1 MRDALLL
8 LLLIAVLA
16 AALRYPFVGVLTWA
30 WFSLMTPHQ
39 LAYGVY
45 GLPLNVLIAGV
56 TLAAIVFSGAYR
68 RFSFDRMTGLLL
80 LLAFWLGVS
89 QVFSLDPENSALYVD
104 RYIKTLI
111 FVIVCVQM
119 TTDRLRFHALV
130 WMLVIALGFFALKGA
145 LFTIATF
152 GQYRVQGIDE
162 TILAD
167 NNHLGTALATILPM
181 ILYLRA
187 VSARP
192 IVRTGLAILFVA
204 TIISIIGTQSRGAFV
219 ALVVF
224 AGFFWLRSKHKL
236 SILAALALVLTPTIA
251 FMPSKWSER
260 METITEA
267 TDDASFMGRVDAWT
281 INTKLALAHPLTGAG
296 LRNSYQK
303 EVAKTVDPERAE
315 RAKAAHSI
323 YFEMLGGAGFV
334 GLAIYLSLLATGFF
348 SALGLNAR
356 RGDKGLD
363 PWIPK
368 FGYYAHISL
377 AVFCVG
383 GAAVSLE
390 MWDGYF
396 VIIALIAAA
405 AKLSRAEALKSAF
418 PPRIEQPAWRMAA
431 RGRQARRRADVG
443 R

>member
-56 TLAAIVFSGAYR
+56 TLIAIIFSGAYR
-68 RFSFDRMTGLLL
+68 RFSFDRTTGLLL

-89 QVFSLDPENSALYVD
+89 QVFSLDPANSALYFD
-104 RYIKTLI
+104 RYLKMLI
-111 FVIVCVQM
+111 FVVVCVQL

-130 WMLVIALGFFALKGA
+130 WMLVVGIGFFGLKGA
-145 LFTIATF
+145 LFTIATL
-152 GQYRVQGIDE
+152 GQYRVQGIDQ
-162 TILAD
+162 TVLAD

-187 VSARP
+187 VAAQP
-192 IVRTGLAILFVA
+192 MVRTGLAVLFIA
-204 TIISIIGTQSRGAFV
+204 TIISIVGTQSRGAFV
-219 ALVVF
+219 ALIVF

-236 SILAALALVLTPTIA
+236 SILAALALVLAPTIA
-251 FMPSKWSER
+251 FMPSKWGER
-260 METITEA
+260 METITNA
-267 TDDASFMGRVDAWT
+267 TDDASFMGRVDAWA

-303 EVAKTVDPERAE
+303 DIARTVDPERSE

-334 GLAIYLSLLATGFF
+334 GLAIYLSLLATAFF
-348 SALGLNAR
+348 SALALSVR
-356 RGDKGLD
+356 RGEAGLD

-396 VIIALIAAA
+396 IIIALIAAA
-405 AKLSRAEALKSAF
+405 AKLSRGEAQTGRAWTR
-418 PPRIEQPAWRMAA
+418 PQQPAWRMSA
-431 RGRQARRRADVG
+431 RGRHVRRPADAG